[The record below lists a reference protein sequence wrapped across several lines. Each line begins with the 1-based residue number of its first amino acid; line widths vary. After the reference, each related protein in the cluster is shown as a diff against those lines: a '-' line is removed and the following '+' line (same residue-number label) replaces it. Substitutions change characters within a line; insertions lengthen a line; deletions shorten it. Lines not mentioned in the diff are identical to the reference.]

1 MSNLPCIL
9 TYQNLIYGNEHLSDN
24 ENAYV
29 FIKVQEFIIASRRFA
44 AWASGPVLLRSWADG
59 DGRRAKE
66 IKQQWITN

>member
-44 AWASGPVLLRSWADG
+44 AELLDRFCYVPGQTGMVDVQ
-59 DGRRAKE
+59 RKKKTKK
-66 IKQQWITN
+66 KQQ